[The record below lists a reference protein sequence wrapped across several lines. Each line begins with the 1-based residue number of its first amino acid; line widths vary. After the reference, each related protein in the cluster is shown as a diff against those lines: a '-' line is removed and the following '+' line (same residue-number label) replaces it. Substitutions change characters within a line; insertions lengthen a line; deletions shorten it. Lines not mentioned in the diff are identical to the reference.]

1 MKKIETLNQTKLA
14 YQDEGHGSPVILIHG
29 LDGNSAAFDL
39 LNKQLQQNYRVIVY
53 DVRGHGKS
61 SRPDSYNLEEHVK
74 DLAVLAP
81 LHNGCLLYTS
91 DAADDSTEV

>member
-39 LNKQLQQNYRVIVY
+39 LNKQLQQNYRVIAY
-53 DVRGHGKS
+53 DVR
-61 SRPDSYNLEEHVK
+61 
-74 DLAVLAP
+74 
-81 LHNGCLLYTS
+81 
-91 DAADDSTEV
+91 